1 MAWHC
6 QKKKKKTYKAWIL
19 LNLWEWE
26 VSFASPKHPHPP
38 LIIERVHQ
46 HSHMHPVLTSCP
58 ISPYVFYGLCPHRS
72 RSISGASS
80 GLSTSPLS
88 SPRVSKPRPQ
98 HACFCLSTNQ
108 HASAQSPS
116 WQPSHTPLHC
126 TYYMTVI
133 SDIVLISIKN
143 EVGLFS
149 WLLDYTYTTDDIS
162 KRSALDTN
170 SLDVCRWI

>member
-1 MAWHC
+1 MRGQFC
-6 QKKKKKTYKAWIL
+6 FPCI
-19 LNLWEWE
+19 
-26 VSFASPKHPHPP
+26 P
-38 LIIERVHQ
+38 L
-46 HSHMHPVLTSCP
+46 MHPVLTSCP
-58 ISPYVFYGLCPHRS
+58 FSTVSSISPCVFYGLYPHRS

-98 HACFCLSTNQ
+98 HACFCLSANQ

-133 SDIVLISIKN
+133 SDISIKKTN
-143 EVGLFS
+143 LDGFLGWHFKDGLYGTTL
-149 WLLDYTYTTDDIS
+149 WYTTYIVDDIS
-162 KRSALDTN
+162 KQSALDAN